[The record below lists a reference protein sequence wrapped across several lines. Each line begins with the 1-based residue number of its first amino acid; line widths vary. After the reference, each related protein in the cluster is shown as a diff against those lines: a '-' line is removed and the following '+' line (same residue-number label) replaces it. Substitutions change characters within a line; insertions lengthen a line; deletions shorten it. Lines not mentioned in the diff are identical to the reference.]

1 MGGRRQRSGGCAAA
15 DDEARG
21 DPRTGRHGESSPED
35 HGESSPQD
43 HGESSPE
50 DHGESSPESRGGD
63 GVCEGTEGKEAPRG
77 RRATHAPDGR
87 RGSGR
92 EPGLLQRVALHARH
106 DGLQVAFA
114 VLLQALLSL
123 VQREPRDPGERA
135 AERFL
140 RALGY
145 TLLARNWR
153 SPRDRRDEADL
164 IMLSPDG
171 REVVIVEVKRAAGPW
186 DPLHR
191 VDIRKREVLWRLLV
205 DLEGIGLSG
214 SGRAGHAARLGPAT
228 RLGNATRHGN
238 AVRGAQALRVD
249 LVGVRGEGYLCAAVE
264 HVTGIFI
271 RDAPHDRGGREVR
284 RTRA

>member
-1 MGGRRQRSGGCAAA
+1 MGGKRQRSGGCAAA
-15 DDEARG
+15 ADEARG
-21 DPRTGRHGESSPED
+21 DPRPGMHGEPSREAHGESSPEN
-35 HGESSPQD
+35 

-50 DHGESSPESRGGD
+50 PRGGD

-77 RRATHAPDGR
+77 RRATHAPNGR

-92 EPGLLQRVALHARH
+92 EPGLLRRVALHARH

-114 VLLQALLSL
+114 VLLQALISL

-186 DPLHR
+186 DPLNR

-214 SGRAGHAARLGPAT
+214 SGLVGHAARLGNATRPGSAT
-228 RLGNATRHGN
+228 RLGS

-271 RDAPHDRGGREVR
+271 RDAPHDPGGREVR

>member
-1 MGGRRQRSGGCAAA
+1 MGGKRQRAGGCAAA
-15 DDEARG
+15 ADEARG
-21 DPRTGRHGESSPED
+21 DPRTGRHGESSRE
-35 HGESSPQD
+35 D

-92 EPGLLQRVALHARH
+92 EPGLLRRVALHARH

-114 VLLQALLSL
+114 VLLQALISL

-191 VDIRKREVLWRLLV
+191 VDIRKREVLWRILV

-214 SGRAGHAARLGPAT
+214 SGLVGRAARLGHAT
-228 RLGNATRHGN
+228 RLGNATRLGS

-271 RDAPHDRGGREVR
+271 RDAPHDPGGREVR